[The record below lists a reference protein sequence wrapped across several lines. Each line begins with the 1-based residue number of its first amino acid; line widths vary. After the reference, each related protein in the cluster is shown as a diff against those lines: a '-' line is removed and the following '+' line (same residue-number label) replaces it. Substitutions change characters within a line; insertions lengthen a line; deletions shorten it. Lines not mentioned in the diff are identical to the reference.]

1 MMLKDAVQLTQFVVS
16 RVIMFH
22 ERKTRIKRLV
32 NHVTRRYIYLKKVIP
47 CPLLKKKN
55 VEKSVLVN
63 SYIYAL

>member
-16 RVIMFH
+16 RVIMFP

-32 NHVTRRYIYLKKVIP
+32 NNVTWRYIYLKKVIP
-47 CPLLKKKN
+47 CPLLKKN
-55 VEKSVLVN
+55 VEKSVLVK